1 MNIFKKILPVI
12 LIIAMMLSAVSCDN
26 DKQEDPPK
34 TGDSC
39 DQEKYTVTVLN
50 PYGKPMPDVTVYVH
64 KDGERDYNVCIAPIS
79 TDSEGKAEF
88 TLDPSFD
95 YSVQLANYPLVYSAK
110 QGNTPADRYA
120 FENNSVTAVLENND
134 AYTPRSYTVGSP
146 MANFS
151 ITDIDGNTY
160 ELAELLKTKK
170 VVMLNFWFYGC
181 LPCAIEFP
189 AVNTAYA
196 SFSGDVEILAINDDP
211 SDTLDHVEGYES
223 YRKFDLDMPLFK
235 LDYGSEV
242 SITRFLSNNY
252 PTTVIID
259 RYGIVSA
266 IHVGAVT
273 STSRWNQLFEYYTSD
288 SYDGTPYNF

>member
-12 LIIAMMLSAVSCDN
+12 LIIAMMLSVVSCDY

-34 TGDSC
+34 TGGSF

-64 KDGERDYNVCIAPIS
+64 KDGEQDYNVCTAPIS

-110 QGNTPADRYA
+110 EGNTPADRYA

-160 ELAELLKTKK
+160 ELAVLLKTKK
-170 VVMLNFWFYGC
+170 VVMLNFWFYSC
-181 LPCAIEFP
+181 DPCAAEFP
-189 AVNTAYA
+189 ALNAAYNTY
-196 SFSGDVEILAINDDP
+196 SDSVEVLAINDCD
-211 SDTLDHVEGYES
+211 SINYVRSYEA
-223 YRKFDLDMPLFK
+223 YRGFNLDMPL
-235 LDYGSEV
+235 LSVGYDTEV
-242 SITRFLSNNY
+242 SNERFGAQGW

-259 RYGIVSA
+259 RYGIVSY